1 MCGGVC
7 KTAPSP
13 STTNTECTRLSDC
26 VCPLGI
32 GLQTHVVFSIWA
44 PISLFASLSLS
55 FSPSLSLCMPFF
67 AVLCEWHTR
76 AHTQLT
82 ATTAPAAFCMLRS
95 LPVLSHH
102 WPCTV
107 NHLYLF
113 IRWQAIWE
121 SFIWICIH
129 HFLGLC
135 QCCFCW
141 RAKWPPNW
149 KKNIKIAAQFRRICM
164 DFLFSVSKMQLHIVV
179 IIVALLYSLTL
190 LVMRINVE
198 KHPLFQYIRAPCCD

>member
-1 MCGGVC
+1 MCVEVC
-7 KTAPSP
+7 VKLPLPPAQQIQNVLGSVTV
-13 STTNTECTRLSDC
+13 C
-26 VCPLGI
+26 VSLGHRPTDSCCVLPL
-32 GLQTHVVFSIWA
+32 
-44 PISLFASLSLS
+44 SLFASLSLS
-55 FSPSLSLCMPFF
+55 FSPSLSPCMPFF
-67 AVLCEWHTR
+67 AVLCDWHTR

-82 ATTAPAAFCMLRS
+82 ATTAPAAFCMLHS

-121 SFIWICIH
+121 SFVWICFH

-141 RAKWPPNW
+141 RAKLPPNW
-149 KKNIKIAAQFRRICM
+149 KK
-164 DFLFSVSKMQLHIVV
+164 V
-179 IIVALLYSLTL
+179 
-190 LVMRINVE
+190 
-198 KHPLFQYIRAPCCD
+198 